1 MKRPLITLAVA
12 FFVAILGGGALIY
25 MSQHWKERGS
35 PTATVA
41 APGAPAAPG
50 VSGAT
55 PGAAPEQQAAEAP
68 SATPAGAAATTD
80 VAQTPVPAAG
90 QGPDSGQSPTTAAG
104 EPTPDSVRLPAFD
117 IVRVEPNGDA
127 VIAGRGEPGSELEIL
142 SNGQVIAEATV
153 DAEGAFLAIPEG
165 RLPPGSHE
173 LTLRAVG
180 ADSAAAGASAPAT
193 VAVMVP
199 GEPGQ
204 QVATAEQGAPSGST
218 ATPSTSAATPTAP
231 TADTPATAAPAEQ
244 QVAANTPAT
253 SAETPSASAAPAAPA
268 ATSEAPGSPIAS
280 TPAQPETPAPT
291 ELTAVLPPIQD
302 GAAPGSATP
311 RAAPAPG
318 ETGAPGAAAPE
329 APAASAT
336 GGQQPAT
343 TGAPATQLGTETA
356 ATTLPAAPGEAT
368 ATAEAT
374 IPAPGSATPATG
386 ETPAASAAAGTG
398 TEVATAELPA
408 ASETPAQPAAA
419 SDQTAAATAEQPAT
433 GTAEQPGA
441 ATSEP
446 SVAAAEPS
454 VAAAI
459 PAEPAPATSATA
471 PPLSIQAA
479 ESEAGSLYVAG
490 EAPPGTRVRVFA
502 GEDFIGEAQAGDEG
516 NWLLEARAA
525 LPLGQVVISA
535 RAVEPNSNAVLA
547 QVDMPFVRYA
557 DGVVLEPA
565 ILASGAGAGAATTA
579 NLPPPVSIIIR
590 RGDNLW
596 RISRRNYGRGIR
608 YHSIFAANR
617 DQIDNPH
624 WIFPG
629 QVFVVPTRDR
639 SWEEAGASASLGGP
653 ASATQ

>member
-41 APGAPAAPG
+41 APGAQTAPAA
-50 VSGAT
+50 SGAT

-68 SATPAGAAATTD
+68 SATPAGAAAPAD
-80 VAQTPVPAAG
+80 VAQTPAPAAG
-90 QGPDSGQSPTTAAG
+90 QGADGAQSPTTAAG

-127 VIAGRGEPGSELEIL
+127 VIAGRGVPGSELEIL

-173 LTLRAVG
+173 LTLRPVG

-204 QVATAEQGAPSGST
+204 QVATAEQGAAPSTST
-218 ATPSTSAATPTAP
+218 ATPSTSAAVPTAS

-253 SAETPSASAAPAAPA
+253 STETPAAPAAPA
-268 ATSEAPGSPIAS
+268 ATSEAPGSLIAS

-302 GAAPGSATP
+302 GIAPGSATP
-311 RAAPAPG
+311 GAAPAPG

-329 APAASAT
+329 APATAAA
-336 GGQQPAT
+336 GQQQPGT
-343 TGAPATQLGTETA
+343 TGAPAAQPGTGTA
-356 ATTLPAAPGEAT
+356 VTTSPAASGEAT
-368 ATAEAT
+368 ATAEAML
-374 IPAPGSATPATG
+374 PASGSAAPATG
-386 ETPAASAAAGTG
+386 EAPAASAAAGTG

-408 ASETPAQPAAA
+408 ASEPAQPAAA
-419 SDQTAAATAEQPAT
+419 SDQTAAAAAEQPAT

-454 VAAAI
+454 VAAAT
-459 PAEPAPATSATA
+459 PAEPAPDTSATA

-565 ILASGAGAGAATTA
+565 ILAAGAGTGAATTA